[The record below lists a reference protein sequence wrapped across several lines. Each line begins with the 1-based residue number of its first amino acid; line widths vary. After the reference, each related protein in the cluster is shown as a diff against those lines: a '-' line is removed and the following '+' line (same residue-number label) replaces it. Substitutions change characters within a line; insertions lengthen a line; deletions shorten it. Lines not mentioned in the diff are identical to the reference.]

1 MESQHQLNAE
11 RVRDEVGAKR
21 RERGKSASFERRK
34 TIEMDTHSD

>member
-21 RERGKSASFERRK
+21 RERKKRVIRK
-34 TIEMDTHSD
+34 KKND